1 MLKLNR
7 MEGWT
12 IEVFALTLA
21 PAAPALP
28 DVFLSYAREDQA
40 VALAFAE
47 REGRWEIALDMH
59 SQYIGDIATS
69 CDRGS
74 FAVLF
79 EYFAPRVK
87 SYLMR
92 VGSSAVLAEELAQET
107 MLSVW
112 RKAALF
118 DADRASASTWI
129 FTIARNLR
137 IDAGRRT
144 RNPMTLVGEIE
155 PDAPEEP
162 FAIVARRQSQTIV
175 RDALKQLPAE
185 QRQVLALSFFEERS
199 HSEIA
204 GTLGIPLGTVKSRV
218 RLAISKLREQLEG
231 VA

>member
-1 MLKLNR
+1 MRHEL
-7 MEGWT
+7 
-12 IEVFALTLA
+12 LTRGRVELGRGPLA
-21 PAAPALP
+21 TRGRRVTSRSADTATGTP
-28 DVFLSYAREDQA
+28 DIHARLISD
-40 VALAFAE
+40 VAL
-47 REGRWEIALDMH
+47 
-59 SQYIGDIATS
+59 SQNRD
-69 CDRGS
+69 S
-74 FAVLF
+74 FAALF
-79 EYFAPRVK
+79 EHFAPRVK

-92 VGSSAVLAEELAQET
+92 VGTSSGLAEELAQET

-137 IDAGRRT
+137 IDAARRT

-162 FAIVARRQSQTIV
+162 FAIVARQQSQTVV

-185 QRQVLALSFFEERS
+185 QRQVLALSFFEERP

-204 GTLGIPLGTVKSRV
+204 TMLGIPLGTVKSRA
-218 RLAISKLREQLEG
+218 RLAISKLRELVEG
-231 VA
+231 MT